1 MRRYRSQQAG
11 RQLATFQASY
21 IIEINMIYIDSLASC
36 YKSQFTLNTTFA
48 YKTLSHATCLQL
60 DCVNQVQLA

>member
-1 MRRYRSQQAG
+1 MHEKLMKSVDLLTRKHVIYVCADTDPSKLVG
-11 RQLATFQASY
+11 CCMATFQASY

-48 YKTLSHATCLQL
+48 
-60 DCVNQVQLA
+60 